1 MLKGLSRTIPYWHIT
16 NNQFGLC
23 RWKQK
28 LFNMSQGSTLRI
40 WPMMLTTDQDD
51 SMTFEHFLV
60 PSCLKFF
67 YLYLSPIPNYLKE
80 SCSSVILCVCLAISE
95 ITDVLLKTKVATLW
109 QSCTHDSVHPDAAVH
124 LPPWTDMLQVAPVLF
139 SLLFSY
145 IIYRVFHKKFHN
157 FTVSFLR
164 SAACVWY
171 LETNLGFSHTKQF
184 LRPPY
189 I

>member
-1 MLKGLSRTIPYWHIT
+1 M
-16 NNQFGLC
+16 
-23 RWKQK
+23 
-28 LFNMSQGSTLRI
+28 
-40 WPMMLTTDQDD
+40 TTDQDD

-109 QSCTHDSVHPDAAVH
+109 QYFNLFWALFIHYEEVLHMWFCTSRCCCTFAPMNGHVAGGSCAVF
-124 LPPWTDMLQVAPVLF
+124 PAVL
-139 SLLFSY
+139 LCQC
-145 IIYRVFHKKFHN
+145 IIYRVFHKKFRN

-171 LETNLGFSHTKQF
+171 LETNLFFSHTKSWKNFQEPSLLEAMINF
-184 LRPPY
+184 SKSRPPY